1 MNATAKR
8 SQKPKLSNTGDGDY
22 HLRSTRTNIHRSWP
36 FNTRPRSKRGQSK
49 LLRPEKGGKQK
60 PGVQRRQDGWVETT
74 TQSQS
79 AQAQPSAQE
88 KKNPLLS
95 QLQTPKALEGSDT
108 KSTLQI

>member
-8 SQKPKLSNTGDGDY
+8 SQKPKLSITGDGDY

-36 FNTRPRSKRGQSK
+36 FNTRPRSKGAQAK
-49 LLRPEKGGKQK
+49 LFAPRKGGKQK

-79 AQAQPSAQE
+79 AQAQPSAQ
-88 KKNPLLS
+88 KKKPLLS